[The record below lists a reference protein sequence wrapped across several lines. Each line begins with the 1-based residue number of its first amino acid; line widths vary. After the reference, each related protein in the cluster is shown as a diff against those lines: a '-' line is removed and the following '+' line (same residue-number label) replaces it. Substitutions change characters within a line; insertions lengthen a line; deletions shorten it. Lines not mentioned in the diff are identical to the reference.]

1 MTTILRKL
9 LVLGMVAMVLMLASI
24 YEVVRWL
31 TRLGVT
37 DMAEQVADRYLTGT
51 AVAVIVVMV
60 LLLRSDRPRRHED
73 HSYYPPDYRPPPYP
87 RRPRWW

>member
-9 LVLGMVAMVLMLASI
+9 LVLAMVMLVLMLASI

-37 DMAEQVADRYLTGT
+37 DMAEHVADRYLTGT
-51 AVAVIVVMV
+51 AIAVIVAMV
-60 LLLRSDRPRRHED
+60 LLLRSDRPRRHEE
-73 HSYYPPDYRPPPYP
+73 HPYYPPDYRPPSYP
-87 RRPRWW
+87 RRPWWW